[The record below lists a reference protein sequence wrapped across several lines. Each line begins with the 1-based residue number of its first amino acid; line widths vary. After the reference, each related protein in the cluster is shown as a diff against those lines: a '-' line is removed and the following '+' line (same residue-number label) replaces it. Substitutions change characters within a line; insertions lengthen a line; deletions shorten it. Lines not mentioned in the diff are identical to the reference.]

1 LVQRIVKLL
10 QLGYNWPGGF
20 PVTNREV
27 ANLLRLIADMLEI
40 KGEVIYK
47 FLAYRKAA
55 DNIETLGRDINE
67 VWRQGKL
74 RDIPGVGKALEK
86 KLSDLLSTGRLGYF
100 EDLQEQV
107 PVAVVSLLS
116 IPDVGPKTAKLLWEQ
131 LGALSVADVERA
143 AREGKLR
150 SLPGLGVRS
159 EQRILEGIE
168 SLYRRTTR
176 IPLGVAWPVARELV
190 ASLRHELGIETVEP
204 VGSLRRM
211 KDTVGDIDLLT
222 AHEEPEQVT
231 ATFTRLPQVAEVVSH
246 GPTRATV
253 ILHNGLQVDLRAL
266 RPERYGSLLQ
276 YFTGSKDHNVAL
288 RTLALEKGLSLSEYG
303 FKRGEQEVLCPAEE
317 DVYHALD
324 LVWIPPELREDRG
337 ELQAAQQDGLPKLV
351 HWKDIR
357 GDLHA
362 HSNWSDAAATL
373 SEMAEAAQGL
383 GYEYLVIS
391 DHTHG
396 LGVANGLDVSRLRRQ
411 RVEIERLNKGFSGFR
426 LLQGAEVEIRGD
438 GALDYPDEVLQ
449 GLDVVVASVHTGLR
463 QDKETITARVVRAM
477 LNPHVDIIGHPS
489 GRLLGQREATDVD
502 LDRVLQV
509 AAETGTI
516 LEVNAMPN
524 RLDLDDVRIRRAV
537 QLGVALCINSDAH
550 STGGL
555 EVMEYGVATAR
566 RGWAEA
572 RHIVNALPLEQLLDR
587 LAHKEAG
594 ATR

>member
-1 LVQRIVKLL
+1 
-10 QLGYNWPGGF
+10 
-20 PVTNREV
+20 VTNREV
-27 ANLLRLIADMLEI
+27 ADLLRLIADMLEI

-47 FLAYRKAA
+47 SLAYRKAA
-55 DNIETLGRDINE
+55 DNIETLGLDINE
-67 VWRQGKL
+67 VWRQGRL
-74 RDIPGVGKALEK
+74 REIPGVGKALEK
-86 KLSDLLSTGRLGYF
+86 KLNELLSTGRLGYF

-107 PVAVVSLLS
+107 PVGVVSLLS
-116 IPDVGPKTAKLLWEQ
+116 IPDVGPKTAKLLWEK

-143 AREGKLR
+143 AREGRLR
-150 SLPGLGVRS
+150 GLPGLGVRS

-190 ASLRHELGIETVEP
+190 ASLRQELGIETVEP

-211 KDTVGDIDLLT
+211 KDTIGDIDLLA
-222 AHEEPEQVT
+222 AHEEPERVT
-231 ATFTRLPQVAEVVSH
+231 AAFATLPQVAEVVSC

-253 ILHNGLQVDLRAL
+253 ILQNGLQVDLRAL

-288 RTLALEKGLSLSEYG
+288 RTLALKKGLSLSEYG
-303 FKRGEQEVLCPAEE
+303 FKRGEEEVLCPAEE

-324 LVWIPPELREDRG
+324 LPWIPPELREDRG
-337 ELQAAQQDGLPKLV
+337 ELQAAQQGALPKLV
-351 HWKDIR
+351 QRKDIR
-357 GDLHA
+357 GDLHV

-373 SEMAEAAQGL
+373 SEMADAAQKL

-396 LGVANGLDVSRLRRQ
+396 LGVANGLDVTRLRQQ
-411 RVEIERLNKGFSGFR
+411 RVEIEQLNQGFSGFR

-449 GLDVVVASVHTGLR
+449 EIDVVIASVHTGLR
-463 QDKETITARVVRAM
+463 QDKETITSRVVRAM
-477 LNPHVDIIGHPS
+477 RNAHVDVIGHPS
-489 GRLLGQREATDVD
+489 GRLLGQREATNID
-502 LDRVLQV
+502 LDFILQV

-516 LEVNAMPN
+516 LEVNASPN
-524 RLDLDDVRIRRAV
+524 RLDLDDVHIRQAI
-537 QLGVALCINSDAH
+537 QLGASLCINSDAH
-550 STGGL
+550 STEGL
-555 EVMEYGVATAR
+555 EMIDYGVATAR

-572 RHIVNALPLEQLLDR
+572 RHIVNALPLEQFLDR
-587 LAHKEAG
+587 LAHKG
-594 ATR
+594 ANVTR

>member
-1 LVQRIVKLL
+1 
-10 QLGYNWPGGF
+10 
-20 PVTNREV
+20 VTNREV
-27 ANLLRLIADMLEI
+27 VDLLRLIADMLEI
-40 KGEVIYK
+40 KGEIIYK
-47 FLAYRKAA
+47 SLAYRKAA
-55 DNIETLGRDINE
+55 DNIEALGLDVNE
-67 VWRQGKL
+67 VWRQGQL

-86 KLSDLLSTGRLGYF
+86 KLDELLSTGRLGYF

-107 PVAVVSLLS
+107 PVGAVGLLS
-116 IPDVGPKTAKLLWEQ
+116 IPDVGPKTAKLLWER

-143 AREGKLR
+143 AREGRLR
-150 SLPGLGVRS
+150 GLPGLGERS

-168 SLYRRTTR
+168 SLHRRTTR
-176 IPLGVAWPVARELV
+176 ISLGVAWPIAQEMVA
-190 ASLRHELGIETVEP
+190 ALRHELDIETVEP

-211 KDTVGDIDLLT
+211 KDTVGDIDLLVAHKEPGQAT
-222 AHEEPEQVT
+222 AVF
-231 ATFTRLPQVAEVVSH
+231 AALPQVAEVVSQ

-266 RPERYGSLLQ
+266 QPERYGSLLQ

-288 RTLALEKGLSLSEYG
+288 RALALKKGLSLSEYG
-303 FKRGEQEVLCPAEE
+303 FKRGEQELLCPTEE

-324 LVWIPPELREDRG
+324 LPWIPAELREDRG
-337 ELQAAQQDGLPKLV
+337 ELQAAQRGALPNLV
-351 HWKDIR
+351 QWGDIR

-362 HSNWSDAAATL
+362 HSDWSDAAASL
-373 SEMAEAAQGL
+373 SEMAAAAQLL

-396 LGVANGLDVSRLRRQ
+396 LGVANGLDVTRLRQQ
-411 RVEIERLNKGFSGFR
+411 RVEIEQLNRGFSGFR

-438 GALDYPDEVLQ
+438 GTLDYPDEVLQ
-449 GLDVVVASVHTGLR
+449 EIDVVIASIHTGMR

-477 LNPHVDIIGHPS
+477 HNPHVDIIGHPS
-489 GRLLGQREATDVD
+489 GRLLGQREATNVD

-509 AAETGTI
+509 AVETGTI

-524 RLDLDDVRIRRAV
+524 RLDLDDMHIRRAV
-537 QLGVALCINSDAH
+537 RLDVALCVDSDAH

-555 EVMEYGVATAR
+555 EVLEYGVATAR

-572 RHIVNALPLEQLLDR
+572 RHVVNTLPLEQLLER
-587 LAHKEAG
+587 LADKEAG
-594 ATR
+594 ATH